1 MRSLI
6 FLAIPALLLV
16 TSAFAQ
22 QDLRRDPF
30 QARDVQQ
37 QANDIEGKREFLQKL
52 FARQLKDP
60 KQIHAALARLQ
71 QATPQ
76 EIEKLMAA
84 YEKKARLSQE
94 RSIAQAKRDL
104 ARAKAYQQYL
114 QSRVDQQ
121 RRGNPGFAPVIT
133 TLPTGTHFP
142 VSAVVSA
149 DRRYVRITT
158 APIFSSVGPVRT
170 FNTKNGRSG
179 FVPGFGPQQQGPPAL
194 RPLYYNGMRTR
205 IGPAPTRGRSSSP
218 TRVRSSVSP
227 GR

>member
-6 FLAIPALLLV
+6 FLAISALLLAS
-16 TSAFAQ
+16 TAFAQ
-22 QDLRRDPF
+22 QDLRQDQF
-30 QARDVQQ
+30 QPRDVQQ
-37 QANDIEGKREFLQKL
+37 PANDIEGKRQFLQKL

-60 KQIHAALARLQ
+60 KQIHEALTRLQ

-94 RSIAQAKRDL
+94 KSMAQAKQDL

-133 TLPTGTHFP
+133 TLPSGTFFP
-142 VSAVVSA
+142 VRAVISP

-158 APIFSSVGPVRT
+158 APFFSSVGPVRT
-170 FNTKNGRSG
+170 FNTKNGQSG

-205 IGPAPTRGRSSSP
+205 ISPAPTRGRSSSP
-218 TRVRSSVSP
+218 TRGRVDVRSV
-227 GR
+227 R